1 MYGPFKKDLAE
12 VVVAKLEPIQE
23 RYRQIR
29 ESGEITNILRQ
40 GAERAEEMAAATL
53 AEVQKRMGFLPKA

>member
-12 VVVAKLEPIQE
+12 VVVAKLAPIQE

-40 GAERAEEMAAATL
+40 GAERAEEMAATTL
-53 AEVQKRMGFLPKA
+53 AEVQKRMGFLPK